1 MIIADSLYYTKF
13 KLHCRVSFCLLFT
26 TSFMQYRIGGK
37 CMFVLLRRKK
47 KKETF
52 QSFEIVPSQ
61 TMDRVY
67 HNQSA
72 LTIF

>member
-1 MIIADSLYYTKF
+1 MYVCPIAA
-13 KLHCRVSFCLLFT
+13 
-26 TSFMQYRIGGK
+26 Q
-37 CMFVLLRRKK
+37 K

-72 LTIF
+72 LTIFWSKR

>member
-1 MIIADSLYYTKF
+1 
-13 KLHCRVSFCLLFT
+13 
-26 TSFMQYRIGGK
+26 MQYRIGGK

-72 LTIF
+72 LTIFWSKR